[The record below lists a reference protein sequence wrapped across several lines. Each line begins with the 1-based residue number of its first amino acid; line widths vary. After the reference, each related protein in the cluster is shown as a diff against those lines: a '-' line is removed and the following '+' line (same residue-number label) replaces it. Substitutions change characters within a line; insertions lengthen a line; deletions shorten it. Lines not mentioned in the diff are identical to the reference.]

1 MTETNPGP
9 LAGIKILDLSTVLLG
24 PYAGQIMGDLGAD
37 VIRVE
42 SPQSD
47 VTRWSGDATAPGFGH
62 LFLNANRNKRSLCLD
77 LKKDEAKKILIEL
90 IKDADVLLH
99 NIRLEGIER
108 LGFGYEAVKAI
119 KPDIVYVHAVGF
131 GSDGPYAGRPAY
143 DDLIQAAGGGMTLG
157 AYIDGDEDPKM
168 LPTLV
173 ADKTSGL
180 HCAYA
185 LLAALF
191 HRERTGQGQYV
202 EVPMLESFVSF
213 LMLDHMANRI
223 YEPERGVPGYHKVA
237 NPNRRPYKTSDG
249 YIYIMPFGEGAW
261 STLFTLGESEIS
273 GDDPMFGDME
283 QMLANLPRIYA
294 AMHEMTKQKTTEEWY
309 KLLSEHDI
317 PVMFVNDIDE
327 LMDDPHLK
335 AVDMFESRPHHRETG
350 YISTKQPI
358 KFSETPA
365 SIRRDP
371 PGMGE
376 HNREILQEIGY
387 SEEEI
392 DRLTEGRV
400 LRSL

>member
-1 MTETNPGP
+1 M
-9 LAGIKILDLSTVLLG
+9 
-24 PYAGQIMGDLGAD
+24 
-37 VIRVE
+37 
-42 SPQSD
+42 
-47 VTRWSGDATAPGFGH
+47 
-62 LFLNANRNKRSLCLD
+62 
-77 LKKDEAKKILIEL
+77 
-90 IKDADVLLH
+90 H

-191 HRERTGQGQYV
+191 HRERTGEGQYV

-223 YEPERGVPGYHKVA
+223 YEPERGIPGYHKVA

-249 YIYIMPFGEGAW
+249 YIYIMPFGENAW
-261 STLFTLGESEIS
+261 STLFTLGDSDIS
-273 GDDPMFGDME
+273 GDDPMFKDME

-294 AMHEMTKQKTTEEWY
+294 AMHEMTKQKTTDEWY

-317 PVMFVNDIDE
+317 PAMFVNDIDE
-327 LMDDPHLK
+327 LMDDPHLQ

-376 HNREILQEIGY
+376 HNREILHEIGY
-387 SEEEI
+387 SDEEI
-392 DRLTEGRV
+392 DRMEEGRV

>member
-1 MTETNPGP
+1 MTESKPGP
-9 LAGIKILDLSTVLLG
+9 LDGVKILDLSTVLLG

-77 LKKDEAKKILIEL
+77 LKQDDAKKILTEL
-90 IKDADVLLH
+90 IKDTDVLLH

-157 AYIDGDEDPKM
+157 AYIE
-168 LPTLV
+168 
-173 ADKTSGL
+173 
-180 HCAYA
+180 
-185 LLAALF
+185 
-191 HRERTGQGQYV
+191 YV

-223 YEPERGVPGYHKVA
+223 YEPERGIPGYHKVA

-249 YIYIMPFGEGAW
+249 YIYIMPFGENAW
-261 STLFTLGESEIS
+261 STLFTLGDSDIS
-273 GDDPMFGDME
+273 GDDPMFKDME

-294 AMHEMTKQKTTEEWY
+294 AMHEMTKQKTTDEWY

-317 PVMFVNDIDE
+317 PAMFVNDIDE
-327 LMDDPHLK
+327 LMDDPHLQ

-376 HNREILQEIGY
+376 HNREILHEIGY
-387 SEEEI
+387 SDEEI
-392 DRLTEGRV
+392 DRMEEGRV